1 MILANESPNLSSE
14 EMEKVLTSG
23 VPIRRSAAC
32 ALLARVGHVPAGFR
46 MRMAPRG
53 PAAVPSFT
61 EPPPGPKAPLADQIR
76 SLKGLARQSGR
87 LHPDVRRALGDLI
100 VEDRLTEQEILER
113 IIRAR
118 GPTASSSLLLFAL
131 STESHRVQN
140 TLFLSYHCGWPPT
153 NEPTSAYSVLE
164 GYGAA
169 FTTAYCKRTQPSGKG
184 TFVS

>member
-1 MILANESPNLSSE
+1 MCVASARRTRTGENPDGP
-14 EMEKVLTSG
+14 SG
-23 VPIRRSAAC
+23 PRGRFRRS
-32 ALLARVGHVPAGFR
+32 
-46 MRMAPRG
+46 
-53 PAAVPSFT
+53 PSHL
-61 EPPPGPKAPLADQIR
+61 PGPKAPLADQIR

-87 LHPDVRRALGDLI
+87 LHRNVCRALGDLI
-100 VEDRLTEQEILER
+100 LEDRLTEQEILER

-164 GYGAA
+164 GIWRGFHYGVLQEDPAV
-169 FTTAYCKRTQPSGKG
+169 RGKVHSFLRRKAVNWG
-184 TFVS
+184 ALRLERSLRSCWLCGGH